1 MLLTMLITNNHTIM
15 GRWVN
20 RPLTNIVGW
29 TTTVVTFAASFGVVY
44 AWLHG

>member
-1 MLLTMLITNNHTIM
+1 M